1 VKAPLALMTLSNA
14 ALGKATLARE
24 SAPRVP
30 LLWESNRKLH
40 AKPALRHR
48 MHGKLISSLAAA
60 ARSVTDF
67 VEKPTRHLS
76 RRERSDS

>member
-1 VKAPLALMTLSNA
+1 MTLSNA
-14 ALGKATLARE
+14 ALGKTTVARE
-24 SAPRVP
+24 CAPRVP